1 MFDILWPLAIA
12 FGVSLLVGPLVIKVL
27 RRVKFGQVVRD
38 DGPQTHLKKSGT
50 PTMGGF
56 IIIIASL
63 ITMIFFIK
71 ELSPNVIVGL
81 FAFLGFG
88 LIGFLDDYI
97 KVVKRNS
104 KGLRAWQKS
113 ILQLVFAS
121 VIAVYCYMHIG
132 SDILVPFTKTS
143 IDLGYFY
150 IPIIIFIIIGVDNST
165 NLTDGVD
172 GLLGGVSVIIF
183 ATFGVLILAS
193 GITGFEDMFVLAA
206 VVTGAL
212 LGYLKFNV
220 HPAKVF
226 MGDTGSLAI
235 GGIMVY
241 LALVTKTVLWL
252 PIIGACLMA
261 SAVSVIIQVGYYK
274 KTKKRVFKMAP
285 LHHHFE
291 LLGYS
296 ETKIVS
302 MYMLVTAGLCIL
314 GLLAY
319 RL

>member
-1 MFDILWPLAIA
+1 
-12 FGVSLLVGPLVIKVL
+12 
-27 RRVKFGQVVRD
+27 
-38 DGPQTHLKKSGT
+38 
-50 PTMGGF
+50 
-56 IIIIASL
+56 
-63 ITMIFFIK
+63 
-71 ELSPNVIVGL
+71 
-81 FAFLGFG
+81 
-88 LIGFLDDYI
+88 
-97 KVVKRNS
+97 
-104 KGLRAWQKS
+104 
-113 ILQLVFAS
+113 
-121 VIAVYCYMHIG
+121 MHIG